1 MIVHNQ
7 EYSARYLKRLKRI
20 IISHLQI
27 HKKAENTIESPP
39 PNNRYASS
47 IKATY
52 IKPYRL
58 SSLPPVLSLQT
69 KLKMR
74 YYPKSVTPAP
84 KGFLLPKNKPKP
96 GDIGTIHGFSKH
108 FSIRKR
114 SISQESKK
122 LYSVSE
128 KNKVGAFDDS
138 RNHTEEDIEISP
150 MTIRVKLKK
159 HGI

>member
-7 EYSARYLKRLKRI
+7 EYSARYIKRLKRI

-27 HKKAENTIESPP
+27 HKKAENQTESPP
-39 PNNRYASS
+39 SNTRYASN
-47 IKATY
+47 IKPTY

-58 SSLPPVLSLQT
+58 SSLRPVLSLQT

-108 FSIRKR
+108 FSIRKK
-114 SISQESKK
+114 SFFQESKK
-122 LYSVSE
+122 LSYASD
-128 KNKVGAFDDS
+128 KNKVGSFDYI
-138 RNHTEEDIEISP
+138 RNHNEEDIEISP
-150 MTIRVKLKK
+150 MTIKVKIKK
-159 HGI
+159 T